1 LLLRNLNVVE
11 NLDVDDDYQVYYID
25 DDVDDDVD
33 DDDDDNNDD
42 DDNDDNL
49 PVDLML
55 VP

>member
-1 LLLRNLNVVE
+1 MQIELVSLLLRNLNVVE
-11 NLDVDDDYQVYYID
+11 NLDDDDDYQVYYID
-25 DDVDDDVD
+25 DDDDVD
-33 DDDDDNNDD
+33 DD